1 MSNDD
6 SNSAQPSNII
16 SLHLFPFPIKNIPR
30 SHLLDTRETRRIPVL
45 SQKCPSSEIETLSF
59 PQNTL
64 PKAFENATTRSF
76 AFHTITSNECWC
88 ARARTRGVSVRRPR
102 FPRVQ
107 HSLSRWL
114 LLALGLLNATQRPT
128 KLPPRSAATV
138 RWNNLGP
145 LPRERKGREDFKLG
159 RCCDHFSTIDPILV
173 DRNCSE
179 RDTVGEM
186 ARDGH
191 RWNKADGADGLIS
204 QFEWRK
210 VKVRVD
216 GIVVEARG
224 SCEESNDR
232 GSLIYESVTQSEKVV
247 VPLFVLSFS
256 PCAHTRSTC
265 PNSAP
270 TRVPRNNI
278 FADHLQNE
286 SSPILRATASL

>member
-6 SNSAQPSNII
+6 VELCST
-16 SLHLFPFPIKNIPR
+16 IKYNIPTFFFLPNQKY
-30 SHLLDTRETRRIPVL
+30 SPFHTHLLDTMDTRRIPV
-45 SQKCPSSEIETLSF
+45 SQKCPSSEIETLSL

-186 ARDGH
+186 AKDGY
-191 RWNKADGADGLIS
+191 RWDKADGAGLIS

-216 GIVVEARG
+216 GTVVEARG

-265 PNSAP
+265 PNSTP
-270 TRVPRNNI
+270 TRVLPNNI

-286 SSPILRATASL
+286 SSPILHATVSL